1 MLVGRHV
8 AKDEAR
14 GERGEHGVE
23 VEHRRDRKQRAKKGD
38 DGAQR
43 GLRAAFGVLVQ
54 EAREARAHLGRPAA
68 ARGDEDAERDEAD
81 EHGDVRAEAAAG
93 GEEHR
98 HRHDGQD
105 LAHGAVGLDDLP
117 DARAAQL
124 AVAHDG
130 HEGAVGRGGQRD
142 GERGHA
148 RLVEA
153 EPERGRKQQRRAE
166 RDRPAQRGVA
176 AHGARELA
184 KVELVAGHEEEQA
197 HAEAT
202 HQVKA
207 RSGVDDA
214 QAARAENDAGHD
226 EKDDLGNGT
235 ARNQARDKR
244 ADHDGSRHDG
254 EHTEVGDQKRPP
266 GAWVR
271 TVYTYP
277 KGVPSASVLFN
288 LQVLSRLQ
296 QTLYTQAYFP
306 IACERFM
313 PCAAPQ
319 PRTKGDVHVRT
330 L

>member
-1 MLVGRHV
+1 MAVLGGDHV
-8 AKDEAR
+8 AQDEAG

-23 VEHRRDRKQRAKKGD
+23 VEHRRDREQRAKKGD

-43 GLRAAFGVLVQ
+43 GLRAALGVLVQ
-54 EAREARAHLGRPAA
+54 KAREARAHLGRPAA

-93 GEEHR
+93 GEEQR

-105 LAHGAVGLDDLP
+105 LAHGAVGLDDLA
-117 DARAAQL
+117 DACAAQL

-130 HEGAVGRGGQRD
+130 HEGAVCRGGQRD

-166 RDRPAQRGVA
+166 RDRPAERGVA

-184 KVELVAGHEEEQA
+184 EVELVAGHEEEQA
-197 HAEAT
+197 HAEAA
-202 HQVKA
+202 HQVEPGGGA
-207 RSGVDDA
+207 DDA
-214 QAARAENDAGHD
+214 QAARAKNDAGHD
-226 EKDDLGNGT
+226 EEDDLRHGA
-235 ARNQARDKR
+235 ARDQARDER
-244 ADHDGSRHDG
+244 AEHDGRHYGG

-277 KGVPSASVLFN
+277 KGVPSASVI
-288 LQVLSRLQ
+288 LQFAGIVTTSTDTLHAGLLS
-296 QTLYTQAYFP
+296 YS
-306 IACERFM
+306 M
-313 PCAAPQ
+313 
-319 PRTKGDVHVRT
+319 
-330 L
+330 